1 MRVHKAYSFDD
12 VMLVPSYSEM
22 NSRAD
27 VDLSTSVAGVTLRI
41 PIIAANM
48 SSVCEDTMAIAL
60 GKMGGLGIIHRMCS
74 IEREAML
81 VKTVHDTGQQVDMV
95 AGDQLLDG
103 RRTGLA
109 RSHGGLPEIRFHRL
123 SRRRP
128 RPSSPGF

>member
-1 MRVHKAYSFDD
+1 MRLHKAYSFND

-27 VDLSTSVAGVTLRI
+27 VDLSTSVAGVKLRI

-74 IEREAML
+74 VEGEAML
-81 VKTVHDTGQQVDMV
+81 VRTVRN
-95 AGDQLLDG
+95 AGAPTAGAAEDQRRKRRKNHCVSSG
-103 RRTGLA
+103 EGNVGCGKASINRTGNW
-109 RSHGGLPEIRFHRL
+109 PD
-123 SRRRP
+123 
-128 RPSSPGF
+128 